1 MLRSKTPSNR
11 WQAPVG
17 VRLMEQHNVLMETML
32 HDFLEDSVY
41 DEYDGV
47 QTSELNDSH
56 CS

>member
-1 MLRSKTPSNR
+1 MLRSKTSSNR
-11 WQAPVG
+11 WKASVG
-17 VRLMEQHNVLMETML
+17 VRLIRADARMETML

-41 DEYDGV
+41 DEYDGL